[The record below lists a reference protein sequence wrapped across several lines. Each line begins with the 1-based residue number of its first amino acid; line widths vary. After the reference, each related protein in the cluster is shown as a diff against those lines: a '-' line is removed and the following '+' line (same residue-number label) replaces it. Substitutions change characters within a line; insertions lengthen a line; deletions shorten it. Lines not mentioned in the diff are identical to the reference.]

1 MKNILAIA
9 VLWLAFAV
17 TRSRSKGLD
26 RQTVSR
32 IRSTSLSTIGH
43 RRYVKDG
50 AAAVDQYEADDIVS
64 IDPGGRVTDKVQDKK
79 DSSGDLKF
87 QSNEISD
94 LKIHVFDN
102 TAVVAG
108 TSTLTGSFKGED
120 ISGRY
125 RYTDVWVKRN
135 GKWQVVA
142 TQATKATAVSL
153 GRGCRNIAITPITG

>member
-1 MKNILAIA
+1 MKNMLAVA
-9 VLWLAFAV
+9 VLCL
-17 TRSRSKGLD
+17 L
-26 RQTVSR
+26 
-32 IRSTSLSTIGH
+32 SLSLAAGQKASTTNGVEDQINKLEH
-43 RRYVKDG
+43 NWAQAILKDG

-79 DSSGDLKF
+79 DISGDLKF
-87 QSNEISD
+87 QSIEISD

-108 TSTLTGSFKGED
+108 TETLKGAFKGED
-120 ISGRY
+120 ISGTY

-142 TQATKATAVSL
+142 SQATKVQ
-153 GRGCRNIAITPITG
+153 P

>member
-1 MKNILAIA
+1 M
-9 VLWLAFAV
+9 
-17 TRSRSKGLD
+17 
-26 RQTVSR
+26 
-32 IRSTSLSTIGH
+32 
-43 RRYVKDG
+43 
-50 AAAVDQYEADDIVS
+50 DQYEADDIVS

-79 DSSGDLKF
+79 DISGDLKF

-108 TSTLTGSFKGED
+108 TSTLTGAFKGED
-120 ISGRY
+120 ISGTY

-142 TQATKATAVSL
+142 SQATKVQ
-153 GRGCRNIAITPITG
+153 P